1 MEKEFNFNE
10 YCEKI
15 EKYKK
20 YLNKEYRSFEA
31 EDVLSRIYFNEK
43 TNKLEFCNVH
53 QNKDGEFVSRDRFY
67 LKDNKIFVS
76 LDEKISDD
84 DKKFFMI
91 PSAAIKGIGSNDQAW
106 AWLMLGE
113 RKGET
118 MVEAYLKT
126 MLNTLN
132 NQELAESVKKF
143 LIKKDECFKHY
154 HKFDEKISE
163 KYKDLVKIQKIEEK
177 ISDDL
182 VKLQKERNAVDF
194 PQFKRIELKTEND
207 ENKRKLDS
215 LEFEMERR
223 F

>member
-1 MEKEFNFNE
+1 MEKEFKSNE
-10 YCEKI
+10 YCQQIIKF
-15 EKYKK
+15 KK
-20 YLNKEYRSFEA
+20 YLNNEYHSFDE
-31 EDVLSRIYFNEK
+31 EDVLSRIYYNEK
-43 TNKLEFCNVH
+43 SNKLEFCNVY
-53 QNKDGEFVSRDRFY
+53 QNKNGNLVAVDKFY
-67 LKDNKIFVS
+67 LKDNKVYVS
-76 LDEKISDD
+76 LDEKIENYDE
-84 DKKFFMI
+84 KFFMI
-91 PSAAIKGIGSNDQAW
+91 PGSAIKGIGSKDQAW

-118 MVEAYLKT
+118 MVEAYIKT